1 MCLQVSSEE
10 NIGVQTPSGNVAG
23 YRAGRR
29 AGVLSTLRDI
39 FCSKKYW
46 ILKKNN
52 NRTIRYYGRSVNT
65 NKNLAFQKGFE
76 AERKAGVSEFSVGNL
91 LFMNFSQKVP
101 GADGDLGARAGT
113 VSSPAP
119 RQRLEQRAVSLG
131 QLWAGAGCS
140 HAQEGCRGL
149 HRSVA
154 QSSLWA

>member
-1 MCLQVSSEE
+1 M
-10 NIGVQTPSGNVAG
+10 QTPSGNGAG

-39 FCSKKYW
+39 FCRKKYW
-46 ILKKNN
+46 IPPKN

-76 AERKAGVSEFSVGNL
+76 AERKAGVSSFSVGNL
-91 LFMNFSQKVP
+91 LFMNFSQKVL
-101 GADGDLGARAGT
+101 GEDGDLCARAGT

-119 RQRLEQRAVSLG
+119 WQRLEQRAVSLG

-140 HAQEGCRGL
+140 HTREGCRGL

>member
-1 MCLQVSSEE
+1 MSSEE

-39 FCSKKYW
+39 CCSKKYW

-76 AERKAGVSEFSVGNL
+76 AERKAGL
-91 LFMNFSQKVP
+91 ILQ
-101 GADGDLGARAGT
+101 
-113 VSSPAP
+113 
-119 RQRLEQRAVSLG
+119 
-131 QLWAGAGCS
+131 
-140 HAQEGCRGL
+140 
-149 HRSVA
+149 
-154 QSSLWA
+154 